1 LDRERKI
8 LVEEARES
16 GKPEEIIEKM
26 IGGRLK
32 KFYQESVLLEQTFVI
47 DGESKVSDVLNSL
60 ESPVDIIDFVRF
72 ELGEGIE
79 KASGEDFASE
89 VDSMISG
96 N

>member
-1 LDRERKI
+1 M
-8 LVEEARES
+8 
-16 GKPEEIIEKM
+16 IE
-26 IGGRLK
+26 GRLK

-60 ESPVDIIDFVRF
+60 GSPVEIVEFVRY

-79 KASGEDFASE
+79 KAGTDDFASE
-89 VDSMISG
+89 VDLMVSG